1 MAFFDHFAS
10 VAVPVVDQVRE
21 LGVVQMPVGALVC
34 KYFAAVVVS
43 CRFEIGRQ
51 VGLPEVFVESSSKR
65 FAAARSCVE
74 NISFSITLKTV
85 VLTSD
90 LLHFL

>member
-21 LGVVQMPVGALVC
+21 LGVIKMPVGALIS

-43 CRFEIGRQ
+43 CRFEVGSQ
-51 VGLPEVFVESSSKR
+51 VGLPEVFVESSSER
-65 FAAARSCVE
+65 FAAACSCVE
-74 NISFSITLKTV
+74 SI
-85 VLTSD
+85 D
-90 LLHFL
+90 F